1 MDFNT
6 KHFENKSVIVVEKNK
21 LIGTEGQTF
30 QDQIQSSIDNGSNE
44 ITIDIAKVEFLS
56 SWGIGMLVHAYTT
69 CRNRNI
75 NFQISNVN
83 KNVLGVLNQLKMT
96 QLFNIS

>member
-6 KHFENKSVIVVEKNK
+6 KHFQNKSVIVVEKNK

-30 QDQIQSSIDNGSNE
+30 QDQIQSSIDNRSN
-44 ITIDIAKVEFLS
+44 DISVDLAKVEFLS

-69 CRNRNI
+69 CRNKNV
-75 NFQISNVN
+75 NFQIINV
-83 KNVLGVLNQLKMT
+83 KENVIQVLNQLKMT
-96 QLFNIS
+96 ELFSIS